1 MRQLPGSSS
10 INSEANNSKTKIDN
24 KNKKT
29 VININQKENRDKELK
44 DLTDIIELKEILE
57 GTKLI
62 EYFELLELIKKTAGS
77 IVFKGKFKTIKS
89 LKFSTLKMISFNKKE
104 IRAQE
109 GTSNQL
115 QNSGLDYFQED
126 HSEAEI
132 HWKLK
137 NKNIPDLYGYYSV
150 HNIGSCIAMEYS
162 AYRDLGYFRKNILK
176 KHIFSETLLC
186 YISSQALNAILYL
199 HQNKI
204 IHMDVKIGNILI
216 DDYLNVKLCDFSV
229 SINYKS
235 CDKSIILDNNGTI
248 PYKSPE
254 VMEGKRIQVDEASKI
269 DIFSFGVVL
278 FTLGLSYYPYD
289 IKIPKNKEG
298 IKEEDIL
305 KNIKDNKLNF
315 GKTKNSEMFQN
326 FVEKCLEKD
335 ITKRYNIYQA
345 LKNPWIIGNK
355 YILNEKEKL
364 CNASK
369 FLINMTVGN
378 IIDYNKYVNGA
389 SASS

>member
-1 MRQLPGSSS
+1 MSQLLESPS
-10 INSEANNSKTKIDN
+10 IKTEVNNSKTQIDN
-24 KNKKT
+24 KNRKT
-29 VININQKENRDKELK
+29 VININQKENIDKELK

-62 EYFELLELIKKTAGS
+62 EYFELLELIKKSALG
-77 IVFKGKFKTIKS
+77 IVFKGKFKTIKTS
-89 LKFSTLKMISFNKKE
+89 KFSALKIISFKKRE
-104 IRAQE
+104 MGEKE
-109 GTSNQL
+109 GGQNQL
-115 QNSGLDYFQED
+115 QNSGLDNYQED
-126 HSEAEI
+126 HSEASI
-132 HWKLK
+132 HSKLK
-137 NKNIPDLYGYYSV
+137 NKNIPDFYGYYSI
-150 HNIGSCIAMEYS
+150 HNLGACIAMEYS
-162 AYRDLGYFRKNILK
+162 PYKDLDYFRKNILK

-186 YISSQALNAILYL
+186 YISSQVLNAILYL

-235 CDKSIILDNNGTI
+235 FDNSIILNNNGTV

-254 VMEGKRIQVDEASKI
+254 VMERKRIQVDEASKI

-278 FTLGLSYYPYD
+278 FTLALSYYPYD

-298 IKEEDIL
+298 IKDEDIL
-305 KNIKDNKLNF
+305 RNIKDNKLNF

-326 FVEKCLEKD
+326 FVKKCLEKD

-345 LKNPWIIGNK
+345 LKDPWLLGNK

-364 CNASK
+364 SNASK
-369 FLINMTVGN
+369 FLINMAVGN
-378 IIDYNKYVNGA
+378 IIDYNKYVNFT

>member
-1 MRQLPGSSS
+1 
-10 INSEANNSKTKIDN
+10 
-24 KNKKT
+24 
-29 VININQKENRDKELK
+29 
-44 DLTDIIELKEILE
+44 
-57 GTKLI
+57 
-62 EYFELLELIKKTAGS
+62 
-77 IVFKGKFKTIKS
+77 
-89 LKFSTLKMISFNKKE
+89 
-104 IRAQE
+104 
-109 GTSNQL
+109 
-115 QNSGLDYFQED
+115 
-126 HSEAEI
+126 
-132 HWKLK
+132 
-137 NKNIPDLYGYYSV
+137 
-150 HNIGSCIAMEYS
+150 
-162 AYRDLGYFRKNILK
+162 
-176 KHIFSETLLC
+176 
-186 YISSQALNAILYL
+186 
-199 HQNKI
+199 
-204 IHMDVKIGNILI
+204 MDVKIGNILI

-364 CNASK
+364 
-369 FLINMTVGN
+369 
-378 IIDYNKYVNGA
+378 
-389 SASS
+389 